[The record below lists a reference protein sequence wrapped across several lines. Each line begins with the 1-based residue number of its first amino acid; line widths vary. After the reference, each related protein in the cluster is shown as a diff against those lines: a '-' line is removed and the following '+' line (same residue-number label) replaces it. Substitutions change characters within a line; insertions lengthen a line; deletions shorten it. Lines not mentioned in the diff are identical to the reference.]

1 MDFVD
6 NRDVHV
12 QVSELGASK
21 VVGLHFVE
29 GEDRHRVE
37 EEGAYSVLGLEDL
50 LFSHELHIDER
61 EKKLT
66 RHLTHR
72 STRVHRC

>member
-37 EEGAYSVLGLEDL
+37 EEGAYSVLGLENL
-50 LFSHELHIDER
+50 LFSHKLNR
-61 EKKLT
+61 QKRKKNS
-66 RHLTHR
+66 RGI
-72 STRVHRC
+72 

>member
-72 STRVHRC
+72 WRSIHS